1 MSEFSNLFEIFKKLL
16 NYFLGDYNG
25 IFCALAAFTAA
36 DLIIGILAAGVNH
49 ELSAALCIRNL
60 IKKVCIF
67 ILVGTAHIL
76 EANVM
81 QEEEILRTAVMLYFI
96 SKEGI
101 DVCRNAD
108 RIGVEIP
115 GCLKSVLLGMGREVK
130 TEEGEDEEGSG
141 SS

>member
-1 MSEFSNLFEIFKKLL
+1 M
-16 NYFLGDYNG
+16 
-25 IFCALAAFTAA
+25 
-36 DLIIGILAAGVNH
+36 IIGILAAGVNH

-81 QEEEILRTAVMLYFI
+81 QEEEILRTAVMIYFI

-115 GCLKSVLLGMGREVK
+115 GCLKNVLLGMGQEVK
-130 TEEGEDEEGSG
+130 TEGEDEEGSG

>member
-1 MSEFSNLFEIFKKLL
+1 MSEFGNLFEIFKKLL
-16 NYFLGDYNG
+16 NYFLGEYNS
-25 IFCALAAFTAA
+25 IFCAFAAFTAA

-49 ELSAALCIRNL
+49 ELSPALFVRDL

-81 QEEEILRTAVMLYFI
+81 QEEKLLRTAVMVYFI

-101 DVCRNAD
+101 DVCKNAD

-115 GCLKSVLLGMGREVK
+115 GCLKNVLLGMGREVK
-130 TEEGEDEEGSG
+130 TEEEDEERSG